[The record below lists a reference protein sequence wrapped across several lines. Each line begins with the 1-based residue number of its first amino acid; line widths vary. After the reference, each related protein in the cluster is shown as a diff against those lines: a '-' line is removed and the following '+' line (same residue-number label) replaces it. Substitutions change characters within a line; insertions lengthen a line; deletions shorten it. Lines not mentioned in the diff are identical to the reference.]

1 MVAKSK
7 TQFIISPT
15 IAVSMRFPT
24 IKLQELVILC
34 ETYGDKRSKFIA
46 RAAYRQAKRVLAN
59 KLPFYEPVKEGPL
72 RDPSMVMST
81 IVVAMR
87 QSYLDLVEQACKR
100 LHHKLSLFI
109 VWSALAELHRYQEVG
124 PDQLSFGL

>member
-1 MVAKSK
+1 MSKAK
-7 TQFIISPT
+7 TIFVQPPT
-15 IAVSMRFPT
+15 VTVSIRFPSA
-24 IKLQELVILC
+24 KLQELVALC

-59 KLPFYEPVKEGPL
+59 KLPLYEPISKGPL
-72 RDPSMVMST
+72 RDPSVMVST

-87 QSYLDLVEQACKR
+87 QNYVDLIEQACKR
-100 LHHKLSLFI
+100 LRQKLSLFV
-109 VWSALAELHRYQEVG
+109 VWSALAELAHYQEVG